1 MQIAHHIHAIQE
13 DLAAAA
19 SLAADEAAVEA
30 GRRLTQALGS
40 SLHLRLLDVV
50 SEAALALSDSVPGRI
65 EVRLAGRDPELVYV
79 EEEEAEPEPEPTQ
92 AGADDSFSA
101 RITLR
106 LPEGLKAQIE
116 VAANLEGASV
126 NTWIVRAL
134 QRGLEPR
141 TRSVRTG
148 RRLSGYADS

>member
-1 MQIAHHIHAIQE
+1 MQMAHHIHAIQE

-19 SLAADEAAVEA
+19 SLAGDEATVDA

-50 SEAALALSDSVPGRI
+50 SEAALALSNSVPGRI

-79 EEEEAEPEPEPTQ
+79 EEEQEPEPVQ
-92 AGADDSFSA
+92 AGPDDSFSA

-116 VAANLEGASV
+116 VAANIEGASV

>member
-1 MQIAHHIHAIQE
+1 MEMAHHIHAIQE

-19 SLAADEAAVEA
+19 SLATDEPTVEA

-50 SEAALALSDSVPGRI
+50 SEAALALSGAVPGRI
-65 EVRLAGRDPELVYV
+65 EVRLAGRDPELVYI
-79 EEEEAEPEPEPTQ
+79 EEEEEPEPAQ
-92 AGADDSFSA
+92 AASADDAFSA

-106 LPEGLKAQIE
+106 LPEGLKAQLE
-116 VAANLEGASV
+116 VAANLEGTSV
-126 NTWIVRAL
+126 NAWIVRAL

>member
-1 MQIAHHIHAIQE
+1 MQMAHHIHAIQE

-19 SLAADEAAVEA
+19 SLAADEATVDA

-79 EEEEAEPEPEPTQ
+79 EEEEAEPEPTQ
-92 AGADDSFSA
+92 TGPDDSFSA

>member
-1 MQIAHHIHAIQE
+1 MEMAHHIHAIQE

-19 SLAADEAAVEA
+19 SLANDEATVEA

-50 SEAALALSDSVPGRI
+50 SEAALALSGSVPGRI
-65 EVRLAGRDPELVYV
+65 EVRLAGRDPELVYI
-79 EEEEAEPEPEPTQ
+79 EEEEPEPAQ
-92 AGADDSFSA
+92 APSADDAFSA

-106 LPEGLKAQIE
+106 LPEGLKAQLE
-116 VAANLEGASV
+116 VAANLEGTSV
-126 NTWIVRAL
+126 NAWIVRAL

>member
-1 MQIAHHIHAIQE
+1 MEMAHHIHAIQE

-19 SLAADEAAVEA
+19 SLSSDEATVDA

-50 SEAALALSDSVPGRI
+50 SEAALALSGSVPGRI
-65 EVRLAGRDPELVYV
+65 EVRLAGRDPELVYI
-79 EEEEAEPEPEPTQ
+79 EEEEAEHAQTPS
-92 AGADDSFSA
+92 ADDAFSA

-106 LPEGLKAQIE
+106 LPEGLKAQLE
-116 VAANLEGASV
+116 VAANLEGTSV
-126 NTWIVRAL
+126 NAWIVRAL

>member
-1 MQIAHHIHAIQE
+1 MQMAHHIHAIQE

-19 SLAADEAAVEA
+19 ALAADEATVDA
-30 GRRLTQALGS
+30 GRRLSQALGS

-79 EEEEAEPEPEPTQ
+79 EEVEEEPEAQPGT
-92 AGADDSFSA
+92 DDAFSA

-106 LPEGLKAQIE
+106 LPEGLKAQLE
-116 VAANLEGASV
+116 VAANIEGTSV

-148 RRLSGYADS
+148 RRLTGYADS

>member
-1 MQIAHHIHAIQE
+1 MEMAHHIHAIQE

-19 SLAADEAAVEA
+19 SLATDEATVEA

-50 SEAALALSDSVPGRI
+50 SEAALALSGSVPGRI
-65 EVRLAGRDPELVYV
+65 EVRLAGRDPELVYI
-79 EEEEAEPEPEPTQ
+79 EEEEEPERTQ
-92 AGADDSFSA
+92 TASADDAFSA

-106 LPEGLKAQIE
+106 LPEGLKAQLE
-116 VAANLEGASV
+116 VAANLEGTSV
-126 NTWIVRAL
+126 NAWIVRAL

>member
-1 MQIAHHIHAIQE
+1 MEMAHHIHAIQE

-19 SLAADEAAVEA
+19 SLGTDEPTVEA
-30 GRRLTQALGS
+30 GRRLAQALGS

-50 SEAALALSDSVPGRI
+50 SEAALALSGSVPGRI
-65 EVRLAGRDPELVYV
+65 EVRLAGRDPELVYI
-79 EEEEAEPEPEPTQ
+79 EEEEAPEP
-92 AGADDSFSA
+92 AHAASADDAFSA

-106 LPEGLKAQIE
+106 LPEGLKAQLE
-116 VAANLEGASV
+116 VAANLEGTSV
-126 NTWIVRAL
+126 NAWIVRAL

-141 TRSVRTG
+141 TRSVRSG

>member
-1 MQIAHHIHAIQE
+1 MEMAHHIHAIQE

-19 SLAADEAAVEA
+19 SLASDEPTVEA

-50 SEAALALSDSVPGRI
+50 SEAALALSGSVPGRI
-65 EVRLAGRDPELVYV
+65 EVRLAGRDPELVYI
-79 EEEEAEPEPEPTQ
+79 EEEEEPERTQ
-92 AGADDSFSA
+92 TASADDAFSA

-106 LPEGLKAQIE
+106 LPEGLKAQLE
-116 VAANLEGASV
+116 VAANLEGTSV
-126 NTWIVRAL
+126 NAWIVRAL

>member
-1 MQIAHHIHAIQE
+1 MQLDSHIQAIRE
-13 DLAAAA
+13 DLAHTARIGDESTA
-19 SLAADEAAVEA
+19 EAAQ
-30 GRRLTQALGS
+30 RLSEALGS
-40 SLHLRLLDVV
+40 TLHLRLLDLLG
-50 SEAALALSDSVPGRI
+50 EAALEIGGQLVTGRI

-79 EEEEAEPEPEPTQ
+79 EEEQPEPVQ
-92 AGADDSFSA
+92 SAGPDDSFSA

-116 VAANLEGASV
+116 VAANLEGTSV

-148 RRLSGYADS
+148 RRLSGWADS

>member
-1 MQIAHHIHAIQE
+1 MQLSHHIHAIQE
-13 DLAAAA
+13 DLASAA
-19 SLAADEAAVEA
+19 SLAADEPTAEA

-50 SEAALALSDSVPGRI
+50 NEAALALSESVPGRI

-79 EEEEAEPEPEPTQ
+79 EEEEAPEPVQ
-92 AGADDSFSA
+92 AAGADDSFSA

-116 VAANLEGASV
+116 VAANLEGTSV
-126 NTWIVRAL
+126 NSWIVRAL

-141 TRSVRTG
+141 TRSVRIG
-148 RRLSGYADS
+148 RRLSGWAGR

>member
-1 MQIAHHIHAIQE
+1 MQMAHHIHAIQE

-19 SLAADEAAVEA
+19 SLAADEHTADA

-50 SEAALALSDSVPGRI
+50 NEAALALSEAVPGRI

-79 EEEEAEPEPEPTQ
+79 EEETPEPVTS
-92 AGADDSFSA
+92 ASDDSFSA

-116 VAANLEGASV
+116 VAAS
-126 NTWIVRAL
+126 
-134 QRGLEPR
+134 
-141 TRSVRTG
+141 
-148 RRLSGYADS
+148 

>member
-1 MQIAHHIHAIQE
+1 V
-13 DLAAAA
+13 D
-19 SLAADEAAVEA
+19 A

-79 EEEEAEPEPEPTQ
+79 EEEEAEPEPTQ
-92 AGADDSFSA
+92 TGPDDSFSA

>member
-1 MQIAHHIHAIQE
+1 MQMAHHIHAIQE

-19 SLAADEAAVEA
+19 SLAADEATVEA

-65 EVRLAGRDPELVYV
+65 EVRLAGRDPELVYI
-79 EEEEAEPEPEPTQ
+79 EEEEVEPEPTP

-116 VAANLEGASV
+116 VAANIEGASV

>member
-1 MQIAHHIHAIQE
+1 MQLSHHIHAIQE

-19 SLAADEAAVEA
+19 SLAADESTAEA

-50 SEAALALSDSVPGRI
+50 NEAALALSESVPGRI

-79 EEEEAEPEPEPTQ
+79 EEETPEPVTS
-92 AGADDSFSA
+92 ASDDSFSA

-116 VAANLEGASV
+116 VAASTEGTSV

-134 QRGLEPR
+134 QRGLAPR
-141 TRSVRTG
+141 TRSIRVG

>member
-1 MQIAHHIHAIQE
+1 MEMAHHIHAIQE

-19 SLAADEAAVEA
+19 SLSSDEATVEA

-50 SEAALALSDSVPGRI
+50 SEAALALSGSVPGRI
-65 EVRLAGRDPELVYV
+65 EVRLAGRDPELVYI
-79 EEEEAEPEPEPTQ
+79 EEEEEPERTQ
-92 AGADDSFSA
+92 TAGADDAFSA

-106 LPEGLKAQIE
+106 LPEGLKAQLE
-116 VAANLEGASV
+116 VAASLEGTSV
-126 NTWIVRAL
+126 NAWIVRAL

-141 TRSVRTG
+141 TRSVRSG

>member
-1 MQIAHHIHAIQE
+1 MEMAHHIHAIQE

-19 SLAADEAAVEA
+19 SLANDEATVEA

-50 SEAALALSDSVPGRI
+50 SEAALALSGSVPGRI

-79 EEEEAEPEPEPTQ
+79 EDEEQPEPAQ
-92 AGADDSFSA
+92 AASADDAFSA

-106 LPEGLKAQIE
+106 LPEGLKAQLE
-116 VAANLEGASV
+116 VAANLEGTSV
-126 NTWIVRAL
+126 NAWIVRAL

>member
-1 MQIAHHIHAIQE
+1 MQIEHHIQAIQE

-19 SLAADEAAVEA
+19 SLAADEPTVEA

-50 SEAALALSDSVPGRI
+50 SEAALALSGSVPGRI
-65 EVRLAGRDPELVYV
+65 EVRLAGRDPELVYIED
-79 EEEEAEPEPEPTQ
+79 EEQEPAQ
-92 AGADDSFSA
+92 SAGADDAFSA

-106 LPEGLKAQIE
+106 LPEGLKAQLE
-116 VAANLEGASV
+116 VAANLDGTSV
-126 NTWIVRAL
+126 NAWVVRAL

>member
-1 MQIAHHIHAIQE
+1 MEMAHHIHAIQE

-19 SLAADEAAVEA
+19 SLATDEPTVEA

-50 SEAALALSDSVPGRI
+50 SEAALALSGSVPGRI
-65 EVRLAGRDPELVYV
+65 EVRLAGRDPELVYI
-79 EEEEAEPEPEPTQ
+79 EEEEEPERAQP
-92 AGADDSFSA
+92 AGADDAFSA

-106 LPEGLKAQIE
+106 LPEGLKAQLE
-116 VAANLEGASV
+116 VAANLEGTSV
-126 NTWIVRAL
+126 NAWIVRAL

>member
-1 MQIAHHIHAIQE
+1 MEMAHHIHAIQE

-19 SLAADEAAVEA
+19 SLASDEPTVEA

-50 SEAALALSDSVPGRI
+50 SEAALALSGSVPGRI
-65 EVRLAGRDPELVYV
+65 EVRLAGRDPELVYI
-79 EEEEAEPEPEPTQ
+79 EEEEEPERTQ
-92 AGADDSFSA
+92 TASADDAFSA

-106 LPEGLKAQIE
+106 LPEGLKAQLE
-116 VAANLEGASV
+116 VAANLEGTSV
-126 NTWIVRAL
+126 NAWIVRAL

-141 TRSVRTG
+141 TRSVRSG

>member
-1 MQIAHHIHAIQE
+1 MQMAHHIHAIQE

-19 SLAADEAAVEA
+19 SLAADEATVEA

-50 SEAALALSDSVPGRI
+50 SETALALSDSVPGRI

-79 EEEEAEPEPEPTQ
+79 EEEEIEPEPAQ
-92 AGADDSFSA
+92 AGDDSFSA

-116 VAANLEGASV
+116 VAANIEGASV

>member
-1 MQIAHHIHAIQE
+1 MEMAHHIHAIQE

-19 SLAADEAAVEA
+19 SLSSDEPTVEA
-30 GRRLTQALGS
+30 GRRLIQVLGS

-50 SEAALALSDSVPGRI
+50 SEAALALSGSVPGRI
-65 EVRLAGRDPELVYV
+65 EVRLAGRDPELVYI
-79 EEEEAEPEPEPTQ
+79 EEEEEPERAQ
-92 AGADDSFSA
+92 AASADDAFSA

-106 LPEGLKAQIE
+106 LPEGLKAQLE
-116 VAANLEGASV
+116 VAANLEGTSV
-126 NTWIVRAL
+126 NAWIVRAL

>member
-1 MQIAHHIHAIQE
+1 MEMAHHIHAIQE

-19 SLAADEAAVEA
+19 SLASDEPTVEA

-50 SEAALALSDSVPGRI
+50 SEAALALSGSVPGRI
-65 EVRLAGRDPELVYV
+65 EVRLAGRDPELVYI
-79 EEEEAEPEPEPTQ
+79 EEEEEPERAQ
-92 AGADDSFSA
+92 AASADDAFSA

-106 LPEGLKAQIE
+106 LPEGLKAQLE
-116 VAANLEGASV
+116 VAANLEGTSV
-126 NTWIVRAL
+126 NAWIVRAL

>member
-1 MQIAHHIHAIQE
+1 MQMAHHIHAIQE

-19 SLAADEAAVEA
+19 SLAADEATVEA

-79 EEEEAEPEPEPTQ
+79 EEEEAEPEPTPP
-92 AGADDSFSA
+92 GADDSFSA

-116 VAANLEGASV
+116 VAANIEGASV

>member
-1 MQIAHHIHAIQE
+1 MEMAHHIHAIQE

-19 SLAADEAAVEA
+19 SLSSDEPTVEA

-50 SEAALALSDSVPGRI
+50 SEAALALSGSVPGRI
-65 EVRLAGRDPELVYV
+65 EVRLAGRDPELVYI
-79 EEEEAEPEPEPTQ
+79 EEEEAPEPAH
-92 AGADDSFSA
+92 AGADDAFSA

-106 LPEGLKAQIE
+106 LPEGLKAQLE
-116 VAANLEGASV
+116 VAANLEGTSV
-126 NTWIVRAL
+126 NAWVVRAL

>member
-1 MQIAHHIHAIQE
+1 MEMAHHIHAIQE

-19 SLAADEAAVEA
+19 ALASDEPTVEA

-50 SEAALALSDSVPGRI
+50 SEAALALSGSVPGRI
-65 EVRLAGRDPELVYV
+65 EVRLAGRDPELVYI
-79 EEEEAEPEPEPTQ
+79 EEEEPERAQT
-92 AGADDSFSA
+92 AGADDAFSA

-106 LPEGLKAQIE
+106 LPEGLKAQLE
-116 VAANLEGASV
+116 VAANLEGTSV
-126 NTWIVRAL
+126 NAWIVRAL

>member
-1 MQIAHHIHAIQE
+1 MQLAHHIHAIQE

-19 SLAADEAAVEA
+19 SLAPDEATVDA

-79 EEEEAEPEPEPTQ
+79 EEEEAEPEPTQ
-92 AGADDSFSA
+92 PGADDSFSA

-116 VAANLEGASV
+116 VAANLDGASV

-141 TRSVRTG
+141 TRTVRTG